1 MTGSCRETAGDL
13 LVEGER
19 IAAVGP
25 GLKAADAE
33 VIDARDCV
41 ILPGLVDAHRH
52 VWQTALRTVAAD
64 WSLFD
69 YAVGIRYGYAGWY
82 RPEDVYLGNLVGA
95 LEALDAGVTTVVDHC
110 HVLHSPEHADAALAG
125 LREAGIRAVFC
136 YGTFESPAHAIG
148 VAPPPRDWRPADARR
163 VRRELLAADEALVR
177 FGLAPAEAEIMPF
190 DLLAEEI
197 RLARELGALRISC
210 HVAMGPY
217 DHGAR
222 LVARLAA
229 AGLLGPDLL
238 FVHGAALGDDELRL
252 LRESGAA
259 LAVTPETEL
268 QMGMGF
274 PVAARASAAAVRT
287 GLGVDIVSS
296 SAGDLLLQ
304 ARLALQTARAVANA
318 AHGAAGR
325 APARIA
331 PTVEWALRLATS
343 GGAAAT
349 GLDSAIGTLEPGKQ
363 ADLIVVRTDAL
374 HLTPAP
380 DAAAALVLG
389 ARPEDI
395 DTVMVG
401 GRIRKRRGRLLGVD
415 WPLLRQRVLACAE
428 RLRAGF
434 ARLDLEPV
442 RAAVRA
448 GLPRVG

>member
-1 MTGSCRETAGDL
+1 MTEHGGATTADL

-19 IAAVGP
+19 IAVVGP
-25 GLKAADAE
+25 ALAAADAE
-33 VIDARDCV
+33 EIDARGCV
-41 ILPGLVDAHRH
+41 ILPGLVDTHRH
-52 VWQTALRTVAAD
+52 LWQTPLRTVAAD

-95 LEALDAGVTTVVDHC
+95 LEALDAGITTVVDHC
-110 HVLHSPEHADAALAG
+110 HILHSPEHTDAAVAG

-136 YGTFESPAHAIG
+136 YGTFASPAHAIG
-148 VAPPPRDWRPADARR
+148 VAPPARDWRPADARR
-163 VRRELLAADEALVR
+163 VRRDLLPGDDGLIR
-177 FGLAPAEAEIMPF
+177 FAFAPAEAEVMPF
-190 DLLAEEI
+190 ELLADEI

-222 LVARLAA
+222 LVARLAE

-274 PVAARASAAAVRT
+274 PVAWRASAAEVRT
-287 GLGVDIVSS
+287 GLGVDIVSCG
-296 SAGDLLLQ
+296 AGDLLLQ
-304 ARLALQTARAVANA
+304 ARLALQAARAVGNA

-331 PTVEWALRLATS
+331 PTVDWALRLATA

-349 GLDSAIGTLEPGKQ
+349 GLDSAVGTLEPGKR
-363 ADLIVVRTDAL
+363 ADLVLVRTDAL

-380 DAAAALVLG
+380 DPCATLVLG
-389 ARPEDI
+389 ARPTDI
-395 DTVMVG
+395 DTVVVA
-401 GRIRKRRGRLLGVD
+401 GRIRKRHGRLVGVD
-415 WPLLRQRVLACAE
+415 WPALRRRVLACAE
-428 RLRAGF
+428 RLHAGF
-434 ARLDLEPV
+434 ACLDLEPV

-448 GLPRVG
+448 GLPKVA